1 MPITGKRL
9 FVGSFSETISF
20 TEYNDLMEE
29 IEERV
34 VPPNGKISLIRLL
47 APTTEKS
54 IILKRFLK
62 YCVIKVE
69 YTNVYNNPSWDSI
82 RKL

>member
-1 MPITGKRL
+1 
-9 FVGSFSETISF
+9 
-20 TEYNDLMEE
+20 MEE

-47 APTTEKS
+47 EPAKEKS

-82 RKL
+82 RKLYFF